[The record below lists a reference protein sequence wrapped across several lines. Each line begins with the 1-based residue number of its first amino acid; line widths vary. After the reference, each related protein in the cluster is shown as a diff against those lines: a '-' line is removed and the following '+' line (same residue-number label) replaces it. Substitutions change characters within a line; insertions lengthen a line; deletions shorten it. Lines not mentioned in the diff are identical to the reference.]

1 MSVTIICR
9 YVCCDMNGFLLKS
22 NMHLC
27 DIRLSVKTKLIYNLL
42 VRSFVV
48 GVLQKG
54 VLKIFH
60 YLHEKTC
67 ACGLS
72 FCSKRESVTVV

>member
-9 YVCCDMNGFLLKS
+9 YVRCDMNGFLLKP

-27 DIRLSVKTKLIYNLL
+27 DIHLSVKTRLIYNLL

-48 GVLQKG
+48 RCFAKR
-54 VLKIFH
+54 
-60 YLHEKTC
+60 C
-67 ACGLS
+67 A
-72 FCSKRESVTVV
+72 

>member
-42 VRSFVV
+42 VKSFVV
-48 GVLQKG
+48 RCFAKR
-54 VLKIFH
+54 
-60 YLHEKTC
+60 
-67 ACGLS
+67 
-72 FCSKRESVTVV
+72 CS